1 MKISFCFTLLLLLLA
16 ACKQAP
22 RPDGDSMINYPD
34 MEMILHENLEPY
46 QHEPYTFKLTT
57 VIDGKKDTSFLK
69 ASQVDWDEWK
79 RPFLQAN
86 LYQKKL
92 DKYYDIDV
100 FTDTVLGKMTLLL
113 SALDPKAITSKMSV
127 MARTS
132 DNKIMSVYA
141 ETRDAGFISTRE
153 YKLLFV
159 NGKTLQVQETR
170 KYPFMDVKRT
180 VKTLSFLN

>member
-1 MKISFCFTLLLLLLA
+1 MLKAFPALLLLLLFA
-16 ACKQAP
+16 ACKP
-22 RPDGDSMINYPD
+22 SPKPDGDSMVNYPD
-34 MEMILHENLEPY
+34 MDMILRENLEPY

-57 VIDGKKDTSFLK
+57 VSNGKKDSSFLK

-92 DKYYDIDV
+92 DKCYDIDV
-100 FTDTVLGKMTLLL
+100 FTDTVLGKITLML
-113 SALDPKAITSKMSV
+113 SALDPKAITSRMSV
-127 MARTS
+127 MARSS

-141 ETRDAGFISTRE
+141 ETRDAGFIATHE

-159 NGKTLQVQETR
+159 NGKTLQIQETS
-170 KYPFMDVKRT
+170 KYPFMDPMRSVR
-180 VKTLSFLN
+180 TLSFLN